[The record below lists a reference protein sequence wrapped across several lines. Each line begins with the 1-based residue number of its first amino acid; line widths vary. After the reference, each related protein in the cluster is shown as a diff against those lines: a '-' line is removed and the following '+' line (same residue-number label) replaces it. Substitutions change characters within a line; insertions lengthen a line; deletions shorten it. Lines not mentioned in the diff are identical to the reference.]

1 MLECL
6 PSAYLSDKPSDKP
19 SPAPSNAPSVGNV
32 VEGCVIGGGNN
43 NVCLASNPVVGVGGN
58 NTILEEKLR
67 EDNYKIPLWVHIQSL
82 VVQQTKFNALVPV
95 RPSQEDPL
103 TPSPINV
110 NTLQ

>member
-1 MLECL
+1 M
-6 PSAYLSDKPSDKP
+6 
-19 SPAPSNAPSVGNV
+19 
-32 VEGCVIGGGNN
+32 
-43 NVCLASNPVVGVGGN
+43 CLAESSAVSGGRN

-103 TPSPINV
+103 TPSPIDV
-110 NTLQ
+110 NTLQLLEAQVNVVVAVVVVVAVHQ